1 MRAECMDTVVA
12 DMVWPALFL
21 EQRLFSWWAIGLGLL
36 VELFFVRWL
45 TGLSWR
51 MSAIADITMNAA
63 SSLLGVLLIPL
74 AGIIWEFLPGL
85 ILYHGFNIG
94 TFNPFT
100 WTGTLVFSAFINSG
114 IETAVLRYVFKQKQV
129 KHLFWWLALANA
141 LSVGLAFASLFRYP
155 PRS

>member
-1 MRAECMDTVVA
+1 MHTVVA

-21 EQRLFSWWAIGLGLL
+21 EQRLFSWWAIGFGLL

-51 MSAIADITMNAA
+51 MSAVADVAMNAA
-63 SSLLGVLLIPL
+63 SSLLGFFLIPI
-74 AGIIWEFLPGL
+74 AGIAWEFFPG
-85 ILYHGFNIG
+85 IVIYKVFNIG
-94 TFNPFT
+94 TFNPGT
-100 WTGTLVFSAFINSG
+100 WVVTFLLAVLINSAL
-114 IETAVLRYVFKQKQV
+114 ETTVLRYAFRQKPV
-129 KHLFWWLALANA
+129 KRLFWWLALANA